1 MDRRQVH
8 HVEAERR
15 DARQCAL
22 RVGEGAVQIVSVHGR
37 SFVPHEEE
45 IQVAV
50 VGSDGVDAPGYRERV
65 REIAQLTKSVWHGD
79 HLCFTRVAGVY
90 DKGGK
95 REIFIAGVLAQNF
108 RRDVNQLIANEPTM
122 EEIDE
127 FLGNYD
133 SLMSQPV
140 LLH

>member
-1 MDRRQVH
+1 MNLIYNSEQYSVVEFGVDRSL
-8 HVEAERR
+8 E
-15 DARQCAL
+15 AL
-22 RVGEGAVQIVSVHGR
+22 RFGGYEIV
-37 SFVPHEEE
+37 
-45 IQVAV
+45 
-50 VGSDGVDAPGYRERV
+50 
-65 REIAQLTKSVWHGD
+65 
-79 HLCFTRVAGVY
+79 

-95 REIFIAGVLAQNF
+95 RETFIAGTLAQSF
-108 RRDVNQLIANEPTM
+108 RRDVNQLIASEPSM